1 MNKKYQK
8 YIEYIVND
16 IKPPY
21 FHNMEDHYGLK
32 DNEYPLVLSKLYEQP
47 VTIKGNNVYDI
58 NGNIIYYEY
67 DNGDWRKYGYDDND
81 NEIYYETSDGDGDWI
96 KYEYDINGN
105 NIYSENSDGDW
116 YKYEYDDNGNRIY
129 FENSNGTWYKY
140 GYDSNG
146 NNIYYE
152 DSDGYII
159 DNR

>member
-81 NEIYYETSDGDGDWI
+81 NEIYYETSDGDWI

-116 YKYEYDDNGNRIY
+116 YKYEYDANRN
-129 FENSNGTWYKY
+129 E
-140 GYDSNG
+140 
-146 NNIYYE
+146 IYYE
-152 DSDGYII
+152 DSDGVIQ